1 MDAKAETSTSRP
13 TVHVSEAQ
21 EGAKKT
27 LRILSVV
34 QGCLRIAEAAVT
46 GGRPRYPSNAWLAT
60 LFDVTW
66 NGLELMLAG
75 GKLISRRLGLALLL
89 GTAFLVYVS
98 VMDGAT
104 TWSFT
109 PLCLLFGGACVALSP
124 PSRIALL
131 DVKQGAVDQVAD
143 YVVAQRLEEKS
154 LIALEGAIEAALAR
168 SAAWT
173 GTLRGFMAIVWAVLF
188 WFLCER
194 VFGLDL
200 KPEIRS
206 HGLTWAAAGSLGLLA
221 GLGALAA
228 YSAAASAIHFT
239 LRLGL
244 AQAKID
250 LATWQDGV
258 PAG

>member
-1 MDAKAETSTSRP
+1 METKPETSTLRP
-13 TVHVSEAQ
+13 PAHVAETEEGTKKNLRLLPLVQ
-21 EGAKKT
+21 E
-27 LRILSVV
+27 
-34 QGCLRIAEAAVT
+34 CLRAAEAAVT
-46 GGRPRYPSNAWLAT
+46 GGRPRYPSNAKLAT
-60 LFDVTW
+60 LMDVTW
-66 NGLELMLAG
+66 NGLELMLTG
-75 GKLISRRLGLALLL
+75 GKLISKRLGLALLL
-89 GTAFLVYVS
+89 GVAFLVYVS
-98 VMDGAT
+98 VMEGST
-104 TWSFT
+104 RWSFT
-109 PLCLLFGGACVALSP
+109 PLCLLFGVACVVLSP

-131 DVKQGAVDQVAD
+131 DVNESAVDRVAD
-143 YVVAQRLEEKS
+143 FIGAQKLGERS
-154 LIALEGAIEAALAR
+154 LITLEGAIEAALAR
-168 SAAWT
+168 STAWT

-206 HGLTWAAAGSLGLLA
+206 YSLTWAAAGSLGLLA

-250 LATWQDGV
+250 VAFSQV
-258 PAG
+258 

>member
-1 MDAKAETSTSRP
+1 METKAETSTSRP
-13 TVHVSEAQ
+13 TAHIAETQ
-21 EGAKKT
+21 EDAKKGS
-27 LRILSVV
+27 RILLLV
-34 QGCLRIAEAAVT
+34 QGCLRVAEAAVT
-46 GGRPRYPSNAWLAT
+46 GGRPRYPRNAWLAT

-75 GKLISRRLGLALLL
+75 GKLISMRLGLALLL

-109 PLCLLFGGACVALSP
+109 PLCFLFGGACVALSP

-131 DVKQGAVDQVAD
+131 DVKQGAVDRVAD
-143 YVVAQRLEEKS
+143 YIAAQRLEERS
-154 LIALEGAIEAALAR
+154 LITLEGAIEAALAR

-200 KPEIRS
+200 KPKIRS

-228 YSAAASAIHFT
+228 YSTAASAIHFT

-250 LATWQDGV
+250 LLTWQN
-258 PAG
+258 